1 MVYYKCMRVRV
12 SNQIGRRGGARVL
25 GYAGG
30 LRAPGAAEGHPHAQ
44 TGTKTGC
51 FVRADGNYTGYNAQ
65 TGKYYYEY
73 CDLNSLVQAYLIQ
86 YLSGNSDA
94 FYSSFFF
101 YKDVDGLMYAGPVW
115 DMELTGGGG
124 WSGVIT
130 SDNTFING
138 RYLVQALTQIPGFR
152 AAVNNYYHNTFLAQA
167 QALVGDNGK
176 VQGYY
181 DHISASAAMN
191 YRQWPLVRVGKPS
204 SDNHFW
210 PDGTTYGDT
219 VKDLNTWL
227 SARIA
232 KMSAEFNDTWDDGV
246 VTKEPTCT
254 ENGVRTYTCENG
266 NIMYESIPAL
276 GHKEVIDPAK
286 DATCTQTGLTEGK
299 HCSVCGETLVAQ
311 TEVPM
316 KPHTPKATEIVP
328 ATCTEDGTAGGIVC
342 AVCGTTLEGSKRIPA
357 RHHYVGGYCTVC
369 ERQDPL
375 RIPCSGDQHCPGHI
389 FSDMPSTDYWSHGA
403 IDYVVAHKLFFGTS
417 ATTFEPMTKL
427 SRAMIVK
434 ILYTLEGEPAVTGE
448 NPFRD
453 VADNRWYTNAV
464 IWAAGNKIV
473 AGIGDGKFD
482 PDGDATREQVAKIL
496 YEYAAFKGCDM
507 NVYGDLSAFAD
518 MGKVSNFAKEPMTWA
533 VAEGLISGNQSGGQT
548 YLLPQGNA
556 TRAQVAAILMRYVA
570 RVAKNESA

>member
-1 MVYYKCMRVRV
+1 
-12 SNQIGRRGGARVL
+12 
-25 GYAGG
+25 
-30 LRAPGAAEGHPHAQ
+30 
-44 TGTKTGC
+44 
-51 FVRADGNYTGYNAQ
+51 
-65 TGKYYYEY
+65 
-73 CDLNSLVQAYLIQ
+73 
-86 YLSGNSDA
+86 
-94 FYSSFFF
+94 
-101 YKDVDGLMYAGPVW
+101 MYAGPVW

-124 WSGVIT
+124 WSGIIT
-130 SDNTFING
+130 PDNTFING
-138 RYLVQALTQIPGFR
+138 RYLAEALIKIPGFR
-152 AAVNNYYHNTFLAQA
+152 AAVSNYYHNTFLAQA

-464 IWAAGNKIV
+464 IWAAENKIV

-496 YEYAAFKGCDM
+496 YEYAAFKGRDM

-518 MGKVSNFAKEPMTWA
+518 MGEVSNFAKEPMTWA
-533 VAEGLISGNQSGGQT
+533 VAESLISGVAVGREA
-548 YLLPQGNA
+548 LLDPQGAA
-556 TRAQVAAILMRYVA
+556 TREQFAMMMAEYMMQVLPLTPDEPDEPDAPDVPSAPSAPVEPSASPEEPSSSPEEPSASPAPSAQPAETVKPETVQTPADG
-570 RVAKNESA
+570 ETP

>member
-1 MVYYKCMRVRV
+1 
-12 SNQIGRRGGARVL
+12 
-25 GYAGG
+25 
-30 LRAPGAAEGHPHAQ
+30 
-44 TGTKTGC
+44 
-51 FVRADGNYTGYNAQ
+51 
-65 TGKYYYEY
+65 
-73 CDLNSLVQAYLIQ
+73 
-86 YLSGNSDA
+86 
-94 FYSSFFF
+94 
-101 YKDVDGLMYAGPVW
+101 MYAGPVW

-138 RYLVQALTQIPGFR
+138 RYLVQALTKIPGFR

-219 VKDLNTWL
+219 VKDLSTWL

-254 ENGVRTYTCENG
+254 ESGVRTYTCENG

-311 TEVPM
+311 AEVPM

-417 ATTFEPMTKL
+417 ATTFEPETKL

-434 ILYTLEGEPAVTGE
+434 VLYTLEGEPAVTGE

-464 IWAAGNKIV
+464 IWAAENKIV

-482 PDGDATREQVAKIL
+482 PDGDATREQVATIL
-496 YEYAAFKGCDM
+496 YEYATFKGCDM
-507 NVYGDLSAFAD
+507 NVYGDLSTFAD

-533 VAEGLISGNQSGGQT
+533 VAESLISGVAVGREA
-548 YLLPQGNA
+548 LLDPQGVT
-556 TRAQVAAILMRYVA
+556 TREQFAMMMAEYMMQVLPLTPDEPDEPDAPDVPSAPSAPVEPSASPEETSASPKEPSASPAPSAQPAETVKPETVQTPA
-570 RVAKNESA
+570 EGETP

>member
-1 MVYYKCMRVRV
+1 
-12 SNQIGRRGGARVL
+12 
-25 GYAGG
+25 
-30 LRAPGAAEGHPHAQ
+30 
-44 TGTKTGC
+44 
-51 FVRADGNYTGYNAQ
+51 
-65 TGKYYYEY
+65 
-73 CDLNSLVQAYLIQ
+73 
-86 YLSGNSDA
+86 
-94 FYSSFFF
+94 
-101 YKDVDGLMYAGPVW
+101 
-115 DMELTGGGG
+115 
-124 WSGVIT
+124 
-130 SDNTFING
+130 
-138 RYLVQALTQIPGFR
+138 
-152 AAVNNYYHNTFLAQA
+152 
-167 QALVGDNGK
+167 
-176 VQGYY
+176 
-181 DHISASAAMN
+181 MN
-191 YRQWPLVRVGKPS
+191 CRQWPLVRVGKPS

-232 KMSAEFNDTWDDGV
+232 KMSAEFNYTWDDGV

-254 ENGVRTYTCENG
+254 ESGVRTYTCENG

-311 TEVPM
+311 AEVPM

-328 ATCTEDGTAGGIVC
+328 ATCTEDGSAGGIVC

-403 IDYVVAHKLFFGTS
+403 IGYVVAHKLFFGTS
-417 ATTFEPMTKL
+417 ATTFEPETKL

-434 ILYTLEGEPAVTGE
+434 VLYTLEGEPAVTGE

-464 IWAAGNKIV
+464 IWAAENKIV

-482 PDGDATREQVAKIL
+482 PDGDATREQVATIL
-496 YEYAAFKGCDM
+496 YEYATFKGCDM
-507 NVYGDLSAFAD
+507 NVYGDLSTFAD

-533 VAEGLISGNQSGGQT
+533 VAESLISGVAVGREA
-548 YLLPQGNA
+548 LLDPQGVT
-556 TRAQVAAILMRYVA
+556 TREQFAMMMAEYMMQVLPLTPDEPDEPDAPDVPSAPSAPVEPSVSPEEPSASPEETSASPAPSAQPAETVKPETVQMPA
-570 RVAKNESA
+570 EGETP